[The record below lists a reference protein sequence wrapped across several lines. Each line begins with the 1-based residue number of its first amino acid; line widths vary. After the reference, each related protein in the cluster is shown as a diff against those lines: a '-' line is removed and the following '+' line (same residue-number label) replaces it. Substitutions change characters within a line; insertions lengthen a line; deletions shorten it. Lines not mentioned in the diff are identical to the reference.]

1 MLYLD
6 VTYFRS
12 CLSRPSKTS
21 EGLGEWICL
30 LLQDERGEGQSNW
43 WTFLCHCI
51 SSARDRP
58 LLKGRQCS
66 SSLSLFH
73 LKMDK
78 HALSEQVCVVSLRRQ
93 TISKTLF
100 TCITIHDC
108 QNSLKLN
115 IFPAFPSE
123 LWNVSPV
130 CKWQGNMESDIQ
142 GTGLFVLS

>member
-6 VTYFRS
+6 VTYFRP

-21 EGLGEWICL
+21 EGLGYWICL

-43 WTFLCHCI
+43 WTFLCRCI

-78 HALSEQVCVVSLRRQ
+78 HSLSEQVWVVILRRQ
-93 TISKTLF
+93 TISKTLV
-100 TCITIHDC
+100 TCITTHDC
-108 QNSLKLN
+108 QNSLKLK
-115 IFPAFPSE
+115 IFSAFPSE

-130 CKWQGNMESDIQ
+130 CKWQGNMKSDTQ